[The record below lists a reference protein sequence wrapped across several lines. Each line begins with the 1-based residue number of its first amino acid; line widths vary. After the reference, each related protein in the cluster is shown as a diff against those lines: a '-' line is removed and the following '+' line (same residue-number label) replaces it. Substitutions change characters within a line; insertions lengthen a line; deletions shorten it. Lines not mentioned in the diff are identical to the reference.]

1 MFIFYHSGSI
11 NNSQENGDYSS
22 PKDKSEDGCTDP
34 SGQKEAI
41 STNASLQSYLNS
53 QGNNCPQDRDVS
65 GSETR

>member
-22 PKDKSEDGCTDP
+22 PKDKSEDGLTDP
-34 SGQKEAI
+34 SGQKEGI
-41 STNASLQSYLNS
+41 STNESLQSCLNS
-53 QGNNCPQDRDVS
+53 QSNNCPQDGDVS

>member
-22 PKDKSEDGCTDP
+22 PKEKSEDECRDP
-34 SGQKEAI
+34 SAPKEATK
-41 STNASLQSYLNS
+41 TNESLQSYLNG
-53 QGNNCPQDRDVS
+53 QRNNCPQDGDVS